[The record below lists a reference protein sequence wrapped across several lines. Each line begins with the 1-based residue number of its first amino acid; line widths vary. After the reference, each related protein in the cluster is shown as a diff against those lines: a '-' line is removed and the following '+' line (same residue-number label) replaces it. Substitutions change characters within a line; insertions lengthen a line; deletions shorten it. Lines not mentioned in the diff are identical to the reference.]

1 MKRRILKGCG
11 RDLARNFIQAN
22 GEQGFRRPRNFVL
35 AGGARNFTSA
45 DGWQNFTRASG
56 ERNFISVQGGLNFI
70 SAGRA
75 RNFNFINNFSFINA
89 ARNFT
94 LALAVACILSG
105 CDGGSDAQDREQ
117 NARSEQ
123 NFSAGNQGQNFNKS
137 ADSSEQN
144 SAQSPVQNSTQGS
157 VQNSVPHGFESK
169 QKSDLNSTIDELAND
184 AKVLGEALQNLQKKA
199 PEALSDFAARN
210 VDRTKDLL
218 KQGEAAA
225 REAGKNLDQMGESL
239 QGIIKDANESLGKVL
254 EGFGVQLRQE
264 PHGGRSQGSGK
275 SPKERDD
282 RSDYSD
288 DAVGQSFRI

>member
-1 MKRRILKGCG
+1 MKRRILKRCV
-11 RDLARNFIQAN
+11 RDSAQNFIRAS
-22 GEQGFRRPRNFVL
+22 GERGFGRLRNSVS

-56 ERNFISVQGGLNFI
+56 GRNFISAQDGLNFI

-75 RNFNFINNFSFINA
+75 RNFSFINDFNFLNA
-89 ARNFT
+89 VRNFT
-94 LALAVACILSG
+94 LALAAICILSG
-105 CDGGSDAQDREQ
+105 CDGGSDGQDREQ
-117 NARSEQ
+117 SARSEQ

-137 ADSSEQN
+137 ADSSGQN
-144 SAQSPVQNSTQGS
+144 SAQSSTQNSTQGS
-157 VQNSVPHGFESK
+157 VRNSVPQGFKSK
-169 QKSDLNSTIDELAND
+169 QKSDLNATIDELAND

-264 PHGGRSQGSGK
+264 PHGGRSQERDEHPQPDDGSG
-275 SPKERDD
+275 R
-282 RSDYSD
+282 
-288 DAVGQSFRI
+288 QSFRI

>member
-1 MKRRILKGCG
+1 MKRQILKRCV
-11 RDLARNFIQAN
+11 RDLAQNFIRAS
-22 GEQGFRRPRNFVL
+22 GELGFERWQNFDS

-45 DGWQNFTRASG
+45 YVG
-56 ERNFISVQGGLNFI
+56 RNFIKIGSEQNFISAQDGLNFI

-75 RNFNFINNFSFINA
+75 RNFNFINDFSFISA
-89 ARNFT
+89 VRNFT
-94 LALAVACILSG
+94 LALFAACVFGG

-117 NARSEQ
+117 SARSEQ
-123 NFSAGNQGQNFNKS
+123 NFGVGNQGRNFNKS
-137 ADSSEQN
+137 ADSSGQN
-144 SAQSPVQNSTQGS
+144 SAQSSIQNSTQGS
-157 VQNSVPHGFESK
+157 VQNSVPQGFESK

-210 VDRTKDLL
+210 ADRTKDLL

-254 EGFGVQLRQE
+254 EGFGVQPRQE
-264 PHGGRSQGSGK
+264 PRGGRSQ
-275 SPKERDD
+275 ERDD
-282 RSDYSD
+282 KSELEEATDR
-288 DAVGQSFRI
+288 QSFRI

>member
-11 RDLARNFIQAN
+11 GDLAQNFIQAS
-22 GEQGFRRPRNFVL
+22 GELGFRRWQNFVS
-35 AGGARNFTSA
+35 ADSGARNFTSA
-45 DGWQNFTRASG
+45 YVEQNFIKIGSG
-56 ERNFISVQGGLNFI
+56 QNFISAQDGLNFI
-70 SAGRA
+70 SADRA
-75 RNFNFINNFSFINA
+75 RNFNFINDFSFISA

-94 LALAVACILSG
+94 LALVATCVLNG
-105 CDGGSDAQDREQ
+105 CDGGSDAQNREQ
-117 NARSEQ
+117 SARSEQ

-137 ADSSEQN
+137 TDSSGQS
-144 SAQSPVQNSTQGS
+144 SAQSSTQNSRQSS
-157 VQNSVPHGFESK
+157 VQNSVPQSFERK

-210 VDRTKDLL
+210 ADRIEDLL

-254 EGFGVQLRQE
+254 ESFGVQPRQE
-264 PHGGRSQGSGK
+264 PRGGRSQ
-275 SPKERDD
+275 ERDD
-282 RSDYSD
+282 NSDPEE
-288 DAVGQSFRI
+288 AVDRQSFRI

>member
-11 RDLARNFIQAN
+11 RDLAQNFIRAN
-22 GEQGFRRPRNFVL
+22 GEPGFKWLRNSVS
-35 AGGARNFTSA
+35 AGGGRNFTSA
-45 DGWQNFTRASG
+45 YVG
-56 ERNFISVQGGLNFI
+56 RNFIKIGSGQNFISAQGGLNFI
-70 SAGRA
+70 SEGRA
-75 RNFNFINNFSFINA
+75 RNFNFINDFSFINA

-94 LALAVACILSG
+94 LALVAACVLSG

-123 NFSAGNQGQNFNKS
+123 NFSAGNKGQNFNKS
-137 ADSSEQN
+137 ADSSGQN
-144 SAQSPVQNSTQGS
+144 SAQSSIQNSTQSS
-157 VQNSVPHGFESK
+157 VQNSLPQGFERK

-184 AKVLGEALQNLQKKA
+184 AKVLGEALQNLQKKT

-210 VDRTKDLL
+210 ADRTKDLI

-254 EGFGVQLRQE
+254 ESFGVQPRQE
-264 PHGGRSQGSGK
+264 PRGGHSQ
-275 SPKERDD
+275 ERDD
-282 RSDYSD
+282 RSDQRD
-288 DAVGQSFRI
+288 DAGRQSFRI